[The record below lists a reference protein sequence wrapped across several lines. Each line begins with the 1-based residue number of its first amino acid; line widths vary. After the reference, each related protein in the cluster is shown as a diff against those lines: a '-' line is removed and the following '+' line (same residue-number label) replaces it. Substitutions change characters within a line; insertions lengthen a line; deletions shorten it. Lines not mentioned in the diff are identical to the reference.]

1 MKSFLLFI
9 NIFAGYYLCRNW
21 IVRRDGICVSSG
33 YAVLGI
39 KEVNN
44 GIE

>member
-1 MKSFLLFI
+1 MLCRSVIYSML
-9 NIFAGYYLCRNW
+9 AGYYLCRNW
-21 IVRRDGICVSSG
+21 IIRRDCICVSAG